1 MELIVP
7 DDKLSLAIG
16 KKGQNVRLASQL
28 TGWKID
34 IHSETKVR
42 ELEEQAKRQMAGL
55 PGLDQE
61 HAETLFKLGWRSP
74 SDLADATAEE
84 LGAVPGLGG
93 QSAAEKIIKAAGE
106 LVAEEERRAREERER
121 LAVEAKKS
129 TDERL
134 LSVKGVGPAAL
145 ADLKKGGYITVE
157 KLAREEDLERL
168 ATGTGLGART
178 AAKIRHWARVYLGEL
193 PPDAPEPE
201 VEEPAAAAQPA
212 EQPAQTQP
220 QGVDAGWDLK

>member
-1 MELIVP
+1 V
-7 DDKLSLAIG
+7 
-16 KKGQNVRLASQL
+16 
-28 TGWKID
+28 
-34 IHSETKVR
+34 
-42 ELEEQAKRQMAGL
+42 
-55 PGLDQE
+55 
-61 HAETLFKLGWRSP
+61 
-74 SDLADATAEE
+74 
-84 LGAVPGLGG
+84 
-93 QSAAEKIIKAAGE
+93 
-106 LVAEEERRAREERER
+106 REERER
-121 LAVEAKKS
+121 LAAEAKKS

-201 VEEPAAAAQPA
+201 VEEPAATQ
-212 EQPAQTQP
+212 EQPAASQQP